1 MKHLGIFAFFI
12 LMCSAACTKKENDDC
27 LYFERARFIE
37 ASLPAFGLV
46 NQVIPVPTKFAC
58 TNGCGQFS
66 SFETKIEG
74 NIINIRVIAKYEGCV
89 CPENIP
95 VYTETYNLQ
104 VSTPGSYVV
113 KFLTDDDAFLISL
126 ISIQ

>member
-1 MKHLGIFAFFI
+1 
-12 LMCSAACTKKENDDC
+12 MCSAACTKKENDDC

-74 NIINIRVIAKYEGCV
+74 NTINVRVIVKYEGCV
-89 CPENIP
+89 CTENLP
-95 VYTETYNLQ
+95 VYSETYDLKIT
-104 VSTPGSYVV
+104 TPGSYVV
-113 KFLTDDDAFLISL
+113 KFVTDEDAFLIEEIL
-126 ISIQ
+126 IQ